1 MPSPLRDIGYGRLCG
16 FVQRPECLVPP
27 LPSVHLDPVP
37 HAPGPVVGLMEQI
50 AGLFVDILMAVSVE
64 VIKDALIDPIPV
76 HRAVAA
82 STLDLDGLA
91 RLGDAAS
98 DASIQGSVPERVVH
112 VGLTDVVSMR
122 GVNVIQ
128 VESPHLAG

>member
-1 MPSPLRDIGYGRLCG
+1 
-16 FVQRPECLVPP
+16 
-27 LPSVHLDPVP
+27 
-37 HAPGPVVGLMEQI
+37 MEQI